1 MFYITKNNSAAD
13 NNEFASV
20 ADAIAHFA
28 KAPWAGAAPLEIE
41 MVSAN
46 EFTWRGNN
54 YIVQTGSNPR
64 LGRLTPAA
72 KPTFRPAYRYQGA
85 LHLSRDM
92 NRADSNN

>member
-1 MFYITKNNSAAD
+1 MFYITKNNSAVD
-13 NNEFASV
+13 TTEFASV

-41 MVSAN
+41 MISDN
-46 EFTWRGNN
+46 EFTWRGNT

-64 LGRLTPAA
+64 LGRLAPVAKAA
-72 KPTFRPAYRYQGA
+72 FRPAFRYQGA